1 MKTNLRYFH
10 QTRAETDQSVIATLV
25 RKGWEIYTPE
35 IVPEIPAAYTAEEW
49 VTQGFGGT
57 RPTTLL
63 YLLMQIQAAG
73 KSAPK
78 LLAVRGWLDQMIAA
92 GVTNP
97 EERRSDWP
105 AAPFTFEQAS
115 AEALQFLAPPV
126 PEGM

>member
-1 MKTNLRYFH
+1 MTTHLRH
-10 QTRAETDQSVIATLV
+10 DNATRTETDETVIATLV

-35 IVPEIPAAYTAEEW
+35 IVPEPPPAYTAEEW
-49 VTQGFGGT
+49 VAQGFGGT

-78 LLAVRGWLDQMIAA
+78 LLAVRGWLDQMIAE

-126 PEGM
+126 PSGI

>member
-1 MKTNLRYFH
+1 MTTHLRYDNA
-10 QTRAETDQSVIATLV
+10 TRTETDETVIATLV

-35 IVPEIPAAYTAEEW
+35 IVPEIPPTYTAEEW
-49 VTQGFGGT
+49 VAQGFGGT

-78 LLAVRGWLDQMIAA
+78 LLAVRGWLDQMIAE

-97 EERRSDWP
+97 GERRSDWP
-105 AAPFTFEQAS
+105 APPFTFEQAS

-126 PEGM
+126 PEGL

>member
-1 MKTNLRYFH
+1 MKTNLRFNN
-10 QTRAETDQSVIATLV
+10 QTRTETDEAVIATLV

-35 IVPEIPAAYTAEEW
+35 IVPEPPPAYTAEEW
-49 VTQGFGGT
+49 VAQGFGGT

-78 LLAVRGWLDQMIAA
+78 LLAVRGWLDQMIAE

-126 PEGM
+126 PSGI